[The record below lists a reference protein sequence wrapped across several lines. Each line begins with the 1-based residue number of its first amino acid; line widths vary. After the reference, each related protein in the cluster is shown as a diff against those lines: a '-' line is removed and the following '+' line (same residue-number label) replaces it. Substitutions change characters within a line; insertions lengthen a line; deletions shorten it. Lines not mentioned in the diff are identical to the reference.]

1 MKLIQILK
9 ELSQRRLLLALAAA
23 VAASVAAVAIYNV
36 SLSPPSLSKRD
47 HVEASGSVEILI
59 DSAKSPIADV
69 GRNLEPLTARA
80 GVFARYIAGG
90 NVVARIAKDT
100 GVPFRQIEVAGPAPL
115 PGEAVGAS
123 EAPPQ
128 RLPYG
133 IEIAQRDELPI
144 LNVVTR
150 APTVAQARALA
161 TAAPAAVRA
170 IVTSIQ
176 EKQQIPA
183 SKRVTFRVLGPAQAN
198 PVTDALGAK
207 VALGIFFFVFALGLL
222 LILGI
227 PRLIVAWRSAD
238 ATGEPP
244 VEQPPLRVAPSYPG
258 GPAEEADARALAS
271 ASIAAAEEI
280 VERAQIGA
288 PAAPRPGDG

>member
-1 MKLIQILK
+1 VKLIQILK
-9 ELSQRRLLLALAAA
+9 ELWQRRLLVVLAAVLAVVVA
-23 VAASVAAVAIYNV
+23 VAAIYDIG
-36 SLSPPSLSKRD
+36 LAPPSLSKRD
-47 HVEASGSVEILI
+47 HREASGSIEILI

-90 NVVARIAKDT
+90 NVIRRIAKDT
-100 GVPFRQIEVAGPAPL
+100 GIPFRQIEVAGPAPL
-115 PGEAVGAS
+115 PGEATGAT
-123 EAPPQ
+123 APPPQ

-150 APTVAQARALA
+150 APTVAQAGALA
-161 TAAPAAVRA
+161 AAAPAAVRS
-170 IVTSIQ
+170 IVSSIQ
-176 EKQQIPA
+176 QQQRIPN

-198 PVTDALGAK
+198 PVADALGAK
-207 VALGIFFFVFALGLL
+207 VALLVLFVVFALLIL

-227 PRLIVAWRSAD
+227 PRLVAAWRSV
-238 ATGEPP
+238 EPEAEAP
-244 VEQPPLRVAPSYPG
+244 LEQPQLRVAGGYPETPS
-258 GPAEEADARALAS
+258 ETEARALAS

-280 VERAQIGA
+280 VERAQLGA

>member
-1 MKLIQILK
+1 VKLIQILK
-9 ELSQRRLLLALAAA
+9 ELWQRRALVALAAVLAAIVA
-23 VAASVAAVAIYNV
+23 VAAIYDIGFA
-36 SLSPPSLSKRD
+36 PPSLSKRD

-69 GRNLEPLTARA
+69 ARNLEPLTARA

-90 NVVARIAKDT
+90 NVIARIAKDT
-100 GVPFRQIEVAGPAPL
+100 GIPFREIEVAGPAPL
-115 PGEAVGAS
+115 PGEATGVS
-123 EAPPQ
+123 EPPPQ
-128 RLPYG
+128 LRPYG

-144 LNVVTR
+144 LHVATR
-150 APTVAQARALA
+150 APTVAEARALA

-170 IVTSIQ
+170 IVSSIQ
-176 EKQQIPA
+176 EKQQIPDA
-183 SKRVTFRVLGPAQAN
+183 KRVTFRVLGPAQAR

-207 VALGIFFFVFALGLL
+207 VAVLIFFVVFALGLL
-222 LILGI
+222 LILGV
-227 PRLIVAWRSAD
+227 PRLIVAWRFTEPA
-238 ATGEPP
+238 GEAP
-244 VEQPPLRVAPSYPG
+244 VDQPQLRVAPGYPG
-258 GPAEEADARALAS
+258 GPDEEADARALAS